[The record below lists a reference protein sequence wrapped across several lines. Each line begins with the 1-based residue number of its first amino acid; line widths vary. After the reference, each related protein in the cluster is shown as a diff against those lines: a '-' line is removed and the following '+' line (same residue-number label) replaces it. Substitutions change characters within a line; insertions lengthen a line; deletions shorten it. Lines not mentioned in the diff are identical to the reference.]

1 MKKIYVCELKN
12 LPIGE
17 ITAPPNGMSGFMLIN
32 LGENGVVAFHN
43 ICPHLGTVDLSKK
56 GTYKNGLITCPEHGL
71 QFCAETGDYKE
82 EHISPRCKNLKK
94 YDVDVT
100 EDSKVYVMIP
110 DTDPVLA

>member
-1 MKKIYVCELKN
+1 
-12 LPIGE
+12 
-17 ITAPPNGMSGFMLIN
+17 MLIN